1 MALIKKKRPAKA
13 GDSGPSLSRFQPRLD
28 EGLKS
33 CPGSVL
39 CCAARGRLEM
49 GFSGFPRS
57 SRGGF
62 VPATTRAPGCCEV
75 LGYSLLSLAPGEAWF

>member
-1 MALIKKKRPAKA
+1 MALTKKKRPAKA

-28 EGLKS
+28 EELKS

-49 GFSGFPRS
+49 GFSGFPPS
-57 SRGGF
+57 SRGGLC
-62 VPATTRAPGCCEV
+62 ACHNQSARV
-75 LGYSLLSLAPGEAWF
+75 L